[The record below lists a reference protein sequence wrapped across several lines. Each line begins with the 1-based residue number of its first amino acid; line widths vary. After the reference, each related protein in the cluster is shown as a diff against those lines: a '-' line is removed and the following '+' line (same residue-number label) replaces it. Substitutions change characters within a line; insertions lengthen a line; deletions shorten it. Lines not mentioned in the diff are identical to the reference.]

1 MDWSELTEG
10 CCFRIYVW
18 LTSSGSLLNTLA
30 SVLLLIICK
39 FVHWASC
46 PMPNQSFP
54 LIPHRVLND
63 SRQGPKITIH
73 TAQYLI
79 YWISLSN
86 TAIFV
91 SVFIDAVASLIGR
104 PFHLWTHKE
113 LVCKGRATELQQ
125 DSWQK
130 FDLSASDLM
139 NVGRAISDGQ
149 NTEEHTFI
157 LGHTNKWMHTR

>member
-1 MDWSELTEG
+1 MTVDRGQRLQFILLSISSTEL
-10 CCFRIYVW
+10 
-18 LTSSGSLLNTLA
+18 
-30 SVLLLIICK
+30 
-39 FVHWASC
+39 
-46 PMPNQSFP
+46 
-54 LIPHRVLND
+54 
-63 SRQGPKITIH
+63 
-73 TAQYLI
+73 
-79 YWISLSN
+79 
-86 TAIFV
+86 AIFV

-157 LGHTNKWMHTR
+157 LGHTNK

>member
-1 MDWSELTEG
+1 
-10 CCFRIYVW
+10 
-18 LTSSGSLLNTLA
+18 
-30 SVLLLIICK
+30 
-39 FVHWASC
+39 
-46 PMPNQSFP
+46 MPNQSFP

-149 NTEEHTFI
+149 NTEEQHIYF
-157 LGHTNKWMHTR
+157 GAHKQMNAHKVAP